1 MSFLQKHDTLTS
13 MMGHIPQAVDR
24 FLSHMDALLGRS
36 EHTVTNYAVDLGQ
49 FADYL
54 QQEGIEDPKEVQ
66 GDHVRGFLRA
76 LLGFGYAKTS
86 AARKLSAVKSWL
98 EFLHA
103 AGALDRN
110 PAVGVRP
117 PRPPARLPR
126 ALAYEDVKA
135 LIEGIG
141 EDPGGRRDRAIVELL
156 YGAGL
161 RVAELVA
168 LDWEDVDLEERWL
181 RVRGKGDKERLVP
194 MGYPAQEALRRWGG
208 SEDGPVF
215 PGEGAERLT
224 VRTVHRVVVRAA
236 HRTGLAGVTPHV
248 LRHSFATH
256 LLEGGASL
264 RVVQD
269 LLGHESLVTTQRYL
283 RITIDQLRR
292 SYSAAHPRAG
302 NDGGDREDGDL

>member
-1 MSFLQKHDTLTS
+1 
-13 MMGHIPQAVDR
+13 MMDGIPQAVDR

-54 QQEGIEDPKEVQ
+54 LQEGVEVPGAIQ
-66 GDHVRGFLRA
+66 SDHVRGFLRA

-98 EFLHA
+98 DFLHA
-103 AGALDRN
+103 AGVLTQN
-110 PAVGVRP
+110 PAASVRA
-117 PRPPARLPR
+117 PRLPARLPR
-126 ALAYEDVKA
+126 ALAYVDVEA
-135 LIEGIG
+135 LLERGV
-141 EDPGGRRDRAIVELL
+141 EEPTARRDRAILELL

-181 RVRGKGDKERLVP
+181 RVRGKGDKERMVP
-194 MGYPAQEALRRWGG
+194 MGYPAQEALKDWEVSG
-208 SEDGPVF
+208 EGPVF
-215 PGEGAERLT
+215 PGEGAERMT
-224 VRTVHRVVVRAA
+224 VRTAHRVVVRAA
-236 HRTGLAGVTPHV
+236 RRAGLAGVTPHV

-256 LLEGGASL
+256 LLEGGANL
-264 RVVQD
+264 RVVQE

-283 RITIDQLRR
+283 RITTEQLRK

-302 NDGGDREDGDL
+302 EGWDPGRDEDV